1 MDGLLI
7 VCVVGMKYR
16 DQGESLFCPAV
27 SVHKVHNGGETMVTA
42 RHRGQTRKLCAYIL
56 ITHKM

>member
-7 VCVVGMKYR
+7 VCVVGMKYH

-27 SVHKVHNGGETMVTA
+27 SVHKVHNCGESMVIG
-42 RHRGQTRKLCAYIL
+42 RHRGQTGKL
-56 ITHKM
+56 